1 MFISQV
7 DKTQRPSVSEFMALH
22 PEYIQKDNSMAFL
35 SDNGGE
41 SYNLCHCMCF
51 WVLFLAELTIP
62 TQDWSNFEI
71 ADMDFWR
78 GEVYQK
84 FFEYLES
91 KGGFYYEVSIP
102 F

>member
-1 MFISQV
+1 MS
-7 DKTQRPSVSEFMALH
+7 L
-22 PEYIQKDNSMAFL
+22 YGFL
-35 SDNGGE
+35 DA
-41 SYNLCHCMCF
+41 
-51 WVLFLAELTIP
+51 VLDATDT

-78 GEVYQK
+78 GEAYQK

-102 F
+102 LLGESVR